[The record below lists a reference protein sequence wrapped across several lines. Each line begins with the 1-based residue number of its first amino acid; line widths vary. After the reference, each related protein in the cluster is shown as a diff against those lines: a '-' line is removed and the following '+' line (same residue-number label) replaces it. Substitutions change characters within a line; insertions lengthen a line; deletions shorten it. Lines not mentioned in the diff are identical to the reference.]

1 LLLIAYL
8 FLEFFSKIW
17 LYFSLKWYIFKHR
30 KVPKFI
36 VVIHFGAPYKKKSEK
51 RKYKKI
57 ETILEYIYIY
67 IYIYI
72 NKKNI
77 YLNAQ
82 EIVKDWLRKIKI
94 YKIENLNIVFFTN
107 EDLISKG
114 KFNLRREIQNW
125 MFKDSIETFQGLIE
139 FNEGLI

>member
-1 LLLIAYL
+1 MIV
-8 FLEFFSKIW
+8 
-17 LYFSLKWYIFKHR
+17 FSLKWYIFKHR

-36 VVIHFGAPYKKKSEK
+36 VVIHFGAPYKKNQK
-51 RKYKKI
+51 RENTKKLKQYWNI
-57 ETILEYIYIY
+57 YIYIY